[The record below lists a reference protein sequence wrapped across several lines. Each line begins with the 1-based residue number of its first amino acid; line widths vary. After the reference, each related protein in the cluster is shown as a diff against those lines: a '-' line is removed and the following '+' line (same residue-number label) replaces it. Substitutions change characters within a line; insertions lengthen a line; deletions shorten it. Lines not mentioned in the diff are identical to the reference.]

1 MSVIVPYAILSARSV
16 ATLLPAELSRLNVR
30 DDGWST
36 TTSPGPGNPL
46 SRQCPLDMT
55 RAGSVGWES
64 GTRTTD
70 PEQLLSATVPAKVTA
85 LALALASCWAPTAVA
100 GAAVAPMRSRPNT
113 APTRG
118 LFMWGVLSR

>member
-16 ATLLPAELSRLNVR
+16 VTLLPAELSRLKVR

-36 TTSPGPGNPL
+36 TTSPGPGKPL

-55 RAGSVGWES
+55 RAGSVGCES

-70 PEQLLSATVPAKVTA
+70 PEQLLSATVPAKPTA
-85 LALALASCWAPTAVA
+85 LALAWCWAPTAVA